1 MRGPR
6 STSPAVEA
14 RFHKEMM
21 SLYDRFAELGFR
33 PVLLRRFV
41 LLNGGV
47 AAAKDLVFKPGTTG
61 LERLLDAGKAELSME
76 ALMLRPEYQPL
87 FSELELKEATQRL
100 ASAARSRSR
109 GSGPSTRC
117 SPICTWRPIPNRPR
131 G

>member
-6 STSPAVEA
+6 SASPAVEA

-21 SLYDRFAELGFR
+21 GLYDRFAELGFR

-47 AAAKDLVFKPGTTG
+47 AAARELVFKPGTTG

-76 ALMLRPEYQPL
+76 AMMLRPEYQGL
-87 FSELELKEATQRL
+87 FSDLELKEAARRL
-100 ASAARSRSR
+100 ANAAPSRSR
-109 GSGPSTRC
+109 GRLQAQPTERK
-117 SPICTWRPIPNRPR
+117 
-131 G
+131 

>member
-6 STSPAVEA
+6 SASPAVEA

-21 SLYDRFAELGFR
+21 GLYDRFAELGFR

-61 LERLLDAGKAELSME
+61 LERLLDAGNAELSME
-76 ALMLRPEYQPL
+76 ALMLRPDYQPL
-87 FSELELKEATQRL
+87 FTELELKEATKRL

-109 GSGPSTRC
+109 GRLQAQPTERK
-117 SPICTWRPIPNRPR
+117 
-131 G
+131 

>member
-6 STSPAVEA
+6 VASPAVEA
-14 RFHKEMM
+14 RFHKEMVG
-21 SLYDRFAELGFR
+21 LYDRFAELGFR

-47 AAAKDLVFKPGTTG
+47 AAAKELVFKPGTTG

-100 ASAARSRSR
+100 ANATRSRSR
-109 GSGPSTRC
+109 GRLQAQPTQ
-117 SPICTWRPIPNRPR
+117 PK
-131 G
+131 

>member
-6 STSPAVEA
+6 SASPAMEA

-21 SLYDRFAELGFR
+21 GLYDRFAELGFR

-109 GSGPSTRC
+109 GRLQAQPTERK
-117 SPICTWRPIPNRPR
+117 
-131 G
+131 

>member
-6 STSPAVEA
+6 SAEPGAEG

-21 SLYDRFAELGFR
+21 ALYDRFATLGFR

-47 AAAKDLVFKPGTTG
+47 AAAKELVFKPGTTG
-61 LERLLDAGKAELSME
+61 LERLLDAGKPELSME
-76 ALMLRPEYQPL
+76 AMMLRPEYRDL

-100 ASAARSRSR
+100 ASASRSRSR
-109 GSGPSTRC
+109 GRLQAQPTERK
-117 SPICTWRPIPNRPR
+117 
-131 G
+131 

>member
-6 STSPAVEA
+6 SASPAVEA

-21 SLYDRFAELGFR
+21 ALYDRFATLGFR

-47 AAAKDLVFKPGTTG
+47 GAAKELVFKPGTTG
-61 LERLLDAGKAELSME
+61 LERLLDAGKPELSME
-76 ALMLRPEYQPL
+76 AMMLRPEYRDL

-100 ASAARSRSR
+100 ASASRSRSR
-109 GSGPSTRC
+109 GRLQAQPTERK
-117 SPICTWRPIPNRPR
+117 
-131 G
+131 

>member
-6 STSPAVEA
+6 SASLAVEA

-21 SLYDRFAELGFR
+21 GLYDRFADLGFR

-76 ALMLRPEYQPL
+76 ALMLRPEYRPL
-87 FSELELKEATQRL
+87 FSELELKQATQRL
-100 ASAARSRSR
+100 ASATRSRSR
-109 GSGPSTRC
+109 GRLQAQVTERK
-117 SPICTWRPIPNRPR
+117 
-131 G
+131 

>member
-6 STSPAVEA
+6 SAGPALEA
-14 RFHKEMM
+14 QFDKEMM
-21 SLYDRFAELGFR
+21 GLYDRFAALGFR

-76 ALMLRPEYQPL
+76 ALMLRPQYQPL

-100 ASAARSRSR
+100 ANATRSRSR
-109 GSGPSTRC
+109 GRLQAQATER
-117 SPICTWRPIPNRPR
+117 R
-131 G
+131 

>member
-6 STSPAVEA
+6 NATPGTEG

-21 SLYDRFAELGFR
+21 NHYDRFAELGFR
-33 PVLLRRFV
+33 PVLLRRLV

-76 ALMLRPEYQPL
+76 AMMLRPEYRGL

-100 ASAARSRSR
+100 ASTSRSRSR
-109 GSGPSTRC
+109 GRLQAQPTE
-117 SPICTWRPIPNRPR
+117 PK
-131 G
+131 